1 MNVNTS
7 IGGLGMDGGSIFNT
21 PRQSSENRGAFWSA
35 LSAACAEKPGSS
47 DMLFQDKSRARAK
60 LTDGDIAALAAKY
73 NPGEMS
79 REEYQAFLDDLE
91 KMGAIT
97 PAELQQ
103 MTGYFMAGDS
113 SQTKGDLTAKL
124 QHMSGVGSQE
134 LAGLNAL
141 GGIVFRIDGVING
154 MSLLEQA
161 AGGKLWLNLRQYI
174 IENAEE
180 KEEQRQEDEKLE
192 LLNLMLDNMTGRNNP
207 QVSAA
212 TGLRLGMNAD
222 QDAIKSGYLPSE
234 LHAYLVT
241 LASKSTDELVEETE
255 DEKVRIEA
263 VEESAAKKLY
273 MDSERRQNLSEDDLM
288 NLAKKYDP
296 NNMSREKYDQFL
308 EDMVRMDITTES
320 MIERIGYRGLT
331 AGGGDEAQ
339 IPYISEVPNAPVRQQ
354 SPVDSDIEGWLKNR
368 MLWKPGITREA
379 AKRAGLENQ
388 YEQITQE
395 EKTLSNIAEILA
407 DVKRQRYPGVP
418 L

>member
-1 MNVNTS
+1 MNTS
-7 IGGLGMDGGSIFNT
+7 IGGLGLESGGIFDT
-21 PRQSSENRGAFWSA
+21 PKRAPEHRGGFWSA
-35 LSAACAEKPGSS
+35 LSAASAEKSGS
-47 DMLFQDKSRARAK
+47 MLFRDKSKERAR
-60 LTDGDIAALAAKY
+60 LTDDDIAGLAAKY

-79 REEYQAFLDDLE
+79 REEYRAFLDDLE
-91 KMGAIT
+91 QMGAIT
-97 PAELQQ
+97 AAERQQ
-103 MTGYFMAGDS
+103 MTGYFMAGDD
-113 SQTKGDLTAKL
+113 SQAKGDLTAKL

-161 AGGKLWLNLRQYI
+161 ADGKLWLNLRQYI

-180 KEEQRQEDEKLE
+180 KEKQRQEDEKLE
-192 LLNLMLDNMTGRNNP
+192 LLNLMLDNMTGRNDP
-207 QVSAA
+207 RVSAA

-234 LHAYLVT
+234 PHAYLLT
-241 LASKSTDELVEETE
+241 LSSQPADELVEETE
-255 DEKVRIEA
+255 EDKAKISA
-263 VEESAAKKLY
+263 VEETATEKLY
-273 MDSERRQNLSEDDLM
+273 LDSERRQNLSEDDLM

-296 NNMSREKYDQFL
+296 NNMSRGQYDQFL
-308 EDMVRMDITTES
+308 EDLVRMDITTES

-331 AGGGDEAQ
+331 ANGGDEAQ

-368 MLWKPGITREA
+368 ALWKPGITREA
-379 AKRAGLENQ
+379 ARRAGLENQ
-388 YEQITQE
+388 YEQIIQE

>member
-7 IGGLGMDGGSIFNT
+7 INGFGLDSGGVFNT
-21 PRQSSENRGAFWSA
+21 SKRPSESRGGFWSA
-35 LSAACAEKPGSS
+35 LSAAGAEKSSGSN
-47 DMLFQDKSRARAK
+47 MLFRDKSRDRTK
-60 LTDGDIAALAAKY
+60 LSDDDIAALAAQY

-79 REEYQAFLDDLE
+79 REEYRAFLDDLE
-91 KMGAIT
+91 NRGAIT
-97 PAELQQ
+97 AAERQQ

-113 SQTKGDLTAKL
+113 AQGKGDLTAKL
-124 QHMSGVGSQE
+124 QHMSGVSTQE
-134 LAGLNAL
+134 LSGLNAL
-141 GGIVFRIDGVING
+141 SDIVGRMDGVING

-180 KEEQRQEDEKLE
+180 KEKQRQEDEKLE

-263 VEESAAKKLY
+263 VEESAAEKLY